1 MRILFVGNQG
11 NTGYRFVKWLRSE
24 GVDARLIFPA
34 NYRHQRSLPEWEN
47 PVLKGDYPEWI
58 MTYQESRYPYLIPN
72 RRLKKEARQYDLV
85 LTTGFHTLPA
95 LSLKKP
101 VVLLPVGRELSQMP
115 FWSDRLVQELHSYI
129 YRRRA
134 HRISLIL
141 TDQEDCLWAGRLL
154 GLADRVIRYP
164 FLIDQQAIENNVN
177 KALEG
182 KLQERYGHYEA
193 IFLHPTRKNMDS
205 RRVDYKG
212 GEKLLKAYRRF
223 LDRNGTSKV
232 LMVSGL
238 HGLETD
244 RFRAMAMDL
253 QLEDHIQWVGHLSL
267 PDLHA
272 WFSLRNV
279 AVFDQFGPNLNA
291 LSGIQ
296 REAMAFGRP
305 VVSSTDTGSRE
316 FQQAYGPD
324 CPMIPAFGEQEI
336 LEAMHRITN
345 ISGSP
350 AEDDSSIRREWI
362 RKYVDYRS
370 RIDELVQMLSSICSK
385 GGERA

>member
-1 MRILFVGNQG
+1 V
-11 NTGYRFVKWLRSE
+11 E
-24 GVDARLIFPA
+24 ARLIFPH
-34 NYRHQRSLPEWEN
+34 NYRHKRSLPEWEN
-47 PVLKGDYPEWI
+47 PALKESYPQWI
-58 MTYQESRYPYLIPN
+58 TTYQESRYPYLIPN
-72 RRLKKEARQYDLV
+72 RRLKKEARHYDLI
-85 LTTGFHTLPA
+85 LTTGFHTLPV

-115 FWSDRLVQELHSYI
+115 FWSGPLVQELHSYL

-134 HRISLIL
+134 NRISLIL

-164 FLIDQQAIENNVN
+164 FLIDQQEIEKNVN
-177 KALEG
+177 KALEE
-182 KLQERYGHYEA
+182 KLQQRYGVYDA
-193 IFLHPTRKNMDS
+193 IFLHPTRKNMDA

-212 GEKLLKAYRRF
+212 GEKLLRAYRQF
-223 LDRNGTSKV
+223 LDYNGSSNV

-238 HGLETD
+238 HGLQSD
-244 RFRAMAMDL
+244 RFRSMAMDL
-253 QLEDHIQWVGHLSL
+253 ELEEHIQWVGHLSL

-272 WFSLRNV
+272 WFSLNNV
-279 AVFDQFGPNLNA
+279 VVFDQFGPNLNA

-305 VVSSTDTGSRE
+305 VVSSTDTRSRE

-324 CPMIPAFGEQEI
+324 CPMIPAFGEKEI
-336 LEAMHRITN
+336 FEAMHQTINKTDKP
-345 ISGSP
+345 SEYDP
-350 AEDDSSIRREWI
+350 SIPRQWI

-370 RIDELVQMLSSICSK
+370 RIDELIELLSSICTK
-385 GGERA
+385 GEKSS